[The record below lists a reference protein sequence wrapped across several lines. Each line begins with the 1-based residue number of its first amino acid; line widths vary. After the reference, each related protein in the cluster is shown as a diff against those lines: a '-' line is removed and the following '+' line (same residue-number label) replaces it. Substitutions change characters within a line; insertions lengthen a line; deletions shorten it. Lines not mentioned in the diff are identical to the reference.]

1 MTEKEAI
8 YILRNAAWLGSDADR
23 QKVEEAVEVVAN
35 AIEAQDMTLYMN
47 LPEVSAEEVV
57 EILKRNNRIE
67 LIPSGEDTNVPNTD
81 TISRQA
87 TITEIKNYERD
98 STAPIDYVKIVEQMP
113 PAQPDARYINA
124 NELIKRLQQA
134 GLDDAVSIAVK
145 MAGHERLKHVPSAQ
159 PDLIAKIQNGINAT
173 NANDS
178 YSCGMR
184 NGMRWCMSLVD
195 GKEPLFENCP
205 SVQPER
211 EKGKWIPC
219 SERLPEK
226 YGNYLVTTDDGEVDI
241 GSCDPENKDRQ
252 DHFWS
257 GCDADGFFW
266 YGENIVIAWMPL
278 PKSYMR
284 GKQDEID

>member
-1 MTEKEAI
+1 MTAKEAFEAQE
-8 YILRNAAWLGSDADR
+8 ILKEFRKGLDSLSESKLIGALDL
-23 QKVEEAVEVVAN
+23 
-35 AIEAQDMTLYMN
+35 AIEALKVQDMTLYMN
-47 LPEVSAEEVV
+47 LPEVSAEEAV

-159 PDLIAKIQNGINAT
+159 PDLIAKIQNGINTT

-205 SVQPER
+205 SAQPER
-211 EKGKWIPC
+211 KKGKWIP
-219 SERLPEK
+219 
-226 YGNYLVTTDDGEVDI
+226 VTKIYKVTEDQFPKTHIEWVDATE
-241 GSCDPENKDRQ
+241 P
-252 DHFWS
+252 
-257 GCDADGFFW
+257 
-266 YGENIVIAWMPL
+266 
-278 PKSYMR
+278 
-284 GKQDEID
+284 DEIDAVRCSECGEVFDFQDARNWCTECGTDMR

>member
-1 MTEKEAI
+1 MTAKEAI
-8 YILRNAAWLGSDADR
+8 KQLQTEHDLIAQEYDLDGSQFAPAFL
-23 QKVEEAVEVVAN
+23 EALAM
-35 AIEAQDMTLYMN
+35 AIEALKAQDMTLYMN
-47 LPEVSAEEVV
+47 LPEVSVEEVV

-159 PDLIAKIQNGINAT
+159 PDLIAKIQNGINTT

-205 SVQPER
+205 SAQPER
-211 EKGKWIPC
+211 KKGKWIPVTKIYKVTEDQFPKTHIEWVDATEPDETDAVRC
-219 SERLPEK
+219 SEC
-226 YGNYLVTTDDGEVDI
+226 GEVFDF
-241 GSCDPENKDRQ
+241 Q
-252 DHFWS
+252 DARNWCTEC
-257 GCDADGFFW
+257 GTD
-266 YGENIVIAWMPL
+266 
-278 PKSYMR
+278 MR
-284 GKQDEID
+284 